1 MDETSIVYGLDGQ
14 ARCVAGYTDGR
25 TDNAQFIVG
34 TASLKGDN
42 QVCRHTHKVH
52 ILQLVILDVDDDTQT
67 VSRQAYAHTVGEVLH
82 LAVCAAAPA
91 LVATCHARGEC
102 MHARTHICSR

>member
-42 QVCRHTHKVH
+42 QVRV
-52 ILQLVILDVDDDTQT
+52 
-67 VSRQAYAHTVGEVLH
+67 RA
-82 LAVCAAAPA
+82 
-91 LVATCHARGEC
+91 
-102 MHARTHICSR
+102 